1 MPAQAVCSRPS
12 EFHSRIITILPLSDR
27 PRVLGYAGVTGGC
40 AQGNGSQRGPE
51 YDDTI
56 GARSNRGPEQD

>member
-27 PRVLGYAGVTGGC
+27 PRVLGHAGVTGGC
-40 AQGNGSQRGPE
+40 ALGNGSQRGPE
-51 YDDTI
+51 YDDPI
-56 GARSNRGPEQD
+56 GSQGD

>member
-27 PRVLGYAGVTGGC
+27 PRVLGHTGVTGGC
-40 AQGNGSQRGPE
+40 ALGNGSQRGPE
-51 YDDTI
+51 YDDPI
-56 GARSNRGPEQD
+56 GARRAEQD